1 MLVRARYTCYRM
13 YISTAT
19 GVAAEQMSM
28 SEEQPRV
35 SHRGTYY
42 ILRPEALETL
52 YYLNQITGD
61 PIYR

>member
-1 MLVRARYTCYRM
+1 MGRYTCYHM

-19 GVAAEQMSM
+19 GVASEQMFM
-28 SEEQPRV
+28 GDDKPRV
-35 SHRGTYY
+35 SSKGTYY
-42 ILRPEALETL
+42 ILRPEALETM

>member
-1 MLVRARYTCYRM
+1 MKGRYTCYQM
-13 YISTAT
+13 YKATAT
-19 GVAAEQMSM
+19 GISGENMRMTQEKPMVAGS
-28 SEEQPRV
+28 S
-35 SHRGTYY
+35 SNY

>member
-1 MLVRARYTCYRM
+1 M

-19 GVAAEQMSM
+19 GVASEQMFM
-28 SEEQPRV
+28 GDDKPRV
-35 SHRGTYY
+35 SSKGTYY
-42 ILRPEALETL
+42 ILRPEALETM

>member
-1 MLVRARYTCYRM
+1 M

-19 GVAAEQMSM
+19 GVAAEQMMM
-28 SEEQPRV
+28 SDEQPRV
-35 SHRGTYY
+35 SYRGTYY